1 MNKRMKTV
9 LRYEKDY
16 YKKLASRFIGV
27 NQRFDKKPYLMLA
40 ANGICALIYMI
51 ARGVAMDNEDEGI
64 VYFLTIIWG
73 LSVLLGVV
81 YTISAILKKTKKTL
95 PLALTAVFIV
105 FLLLWNMIIV
115 SMAIRDLE
123 DMTEWIPLLV
133 FTGLSCGWYLYMILK
148 LRKEIR
154 GESVKQIKVPMWLII
169 VVLITMAP
177 TLTCLGR
184 RNLGDLIPENV
195 FVWYMAYLI
204 FLINVVTARFVLDLI
219 MFCKGRVS
227 GWI

>member
-1 MNKRMKTV
+1 MNKRIKSV
-9 LRYEKDY
+9 ERFEKDY
-16 YKKLASRFIGV
+16 YKNLESRYMGV
-27 NQRFDKKPYLMLA
+27 NQRFDKKPYLMLE

-51 ARGVAMDNEDEGI
+51 ARGVAMDNEGEGI
-64 VYFLTIIWG
+64 VYFLTIILG
-73 LSVLLGVV
+73 LSVFFGVF
-81 YTISAILKKTKKTL
+81 YTISAILKKTKKTF

-105 FLLLWNMIIV
+105 FLLLWDMMIV
-115 SMAIRDLE
+115 SMAMRDLE
-123 DMTEWIPLLV
+123 DMEEWIPLWIL
-133 FTGLSCGWYLYMILK
+133 TGLSCGWYLYMILK

-204 FLINVVTARFVLDLI
+204 LLINVVTARFLLDLI